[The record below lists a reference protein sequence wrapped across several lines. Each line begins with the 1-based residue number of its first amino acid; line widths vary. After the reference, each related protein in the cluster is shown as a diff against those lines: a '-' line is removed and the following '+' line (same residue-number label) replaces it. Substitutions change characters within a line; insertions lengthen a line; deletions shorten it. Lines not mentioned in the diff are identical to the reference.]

1 MIRFLLTAAMLL
13 SAAAAVSQEV
23 YRFVDQDGTVHYTD
37 RPPMSVP
44 AERVGLT
51 YQRTDPAALAASQ
64 TAATDSDTPA
74 AEEPQVQESA
84 PAEPPPLTREQKQER
99 CQDARDR
106 ALRYATAHRLYRELE
121 DGERAYLSDQELDT
135 ERQKAEAAAEEACSD

>member
-1 MIRFLLTAAMLL
+1 MNRFLLAAALLL
-13 SAAAAVSQEV
+13 SLPVASAQEV

-51 YQRTDPAALAASQ
+51 YQRTNPAAMESQ
-64 TAATDSDTPA
+64 TESPA
-74 AEEPQVQESA
+74 GDPPPAEDPEVQETV

-99 CQDARDR
+99 CQTARDR
-106 ALRYATAHRLYRELE
+106 ALRYATAHRLYREGE
-121 DGERAYLSDQELDT
+121 DGQREYLSDQELDA
-135 ERQKAEAAAEEACSD
+135 ERQKAEAAAQEACSD